1 MKQKV
6 LPLLRRTPVPDP
18 ASSFEVVNIPRGES
32 LGGFLWGV
40 ILILKHLLKIT
51 FLFFG
56 RFVQYCYNKY
66 MRFLGLISI
75 FLLLCV
81 QSWGF
86 FPFNF
91 GKEEVKTDY
100 SQTVWDRIMLE
111 QSLSDMRRGMGEMSS
126 AKYRQAA
133 NSFAKAIIKNPQ
145 EALPHFLY
153 GSALYWSGNV
163 DGAITEYR
171 EGLRLDPQS
180 PMGYQLL
187 GIAWGW
193 KGNIETAQEN
203 FLKAYTLDPSKADTH
218 MNLGSTYA
226 AQKNFEKALDHFRQ
240 AVELAPREALY
251 QYQLGNLYDFMGRDE
266 QAETAYKKALKLFFK
281 YEDAQLALGALY
293 EKREDYANALKYYK
307 KAVKTKE
314 GDFVARL
321 RYAYLLLRQGQ
332 KQTAREVLEG
342 AFSIVRFKSDGL
354 ALNAVYRARG
364 CDQQT
369 FQEQIKKFKESLLK
383 VPVGK
388 DIQVEVALDF
398 VPPAEPQK
406 EAPKSKFAEQY
417 QALRGKSPIS
427 ADGLSPIS
435 FKRNFSLVAAD
446 QATRQQ
452 QVQELAEEL
461 ARAVT
466 AGSEKYDVNM
476 ALQGR
481 TLDFRSPSALTQHR
495 TAPPKA
501 VYDPRIVGNDMGLWV
516 MGKSWVRYVEEIE
529 NDLQEEVL
537 NEKGTEYLLLQGL
550 AGLVSGQAGLA
561 AHAFAEAQQ
570 KSPQD
575 PLPLLGL
582 GTAAVINADDE
593 LAKTYYGQALSADP
607 ENKTAKKNLKVLE
620 DE

>member
-1 MKQKV
+1 
-6 LPLLRRTPVPDP
+6 
-18 ASSFEVVNIPRGES
+18 
-32 LGGFLWGV
+32 
-40 ILILKHLLKIT
+40 
-51 FLFFG
+51 
-56 RFVQYCYNKY
+56 

-81 QSWGF
+81 QAWGF

-251 QYQLGNLYDFMGRDE
+251 RYQLGNLYDFMGRDE

-293 EKREDYANALKYYK
+293 EKREDYVNALKYYK

-354 ALNAVYRARG
+354 ALNAVYRASGR
-364 CDQQT
+364 DQQT

>member
-1 MKQKV
+1 
-6 LPLLRRTPVPDP
+6 
-18 ASSFEVVNIPRGES
+18 
-32 LGGFLWGV
+32 
-40 ILILKHLLKIT
+40 
-51 FLFFG
+51 
-56 RFVQYCYNKY
+56 
-66 MRFLGLISI
+66 MRFLVLIS
-75 FLLLCV
+75 LLLLGAS
-81 QSWGF
+81 QTWGF

-111 QSLSDMRRGMGEMSS
+111 QSMSDMRRGMGEMGA

-163 DGAITEYR
+163 DGAMTEYR
-171 EGLRLDPQS
+171 EGLRLDPQN
-180 PMGYQLL
+180 PIGYQLL

-203 FLKAYTLDPSKADTH
+203 FLKAYRLDPTKADTH

-251 QYQLGNLYDFMGRDE
+251 RYQLGNLYDFMGRDE
-266 QAETAYKKALKLFFK
+266 QAESAYKKALNLFFK

-293 EKREDYANALKYYK
+293 EKREDYLSALKYYK

-321 RYAYLLLRQGQ
+321 RYSYLLLKQGQ
-332 KQTAREVLEG
+332 KQEARKVLEG
-342 AFSIVRFKSDGL
+342 AFSIVRFKADEL
-354 ALNAVYRARG
+354 ALNAVYRASGR
-364 CDQQT
+364 DKQT
-369 FQEQIKKFKESLLK
+369 FQEQIKKFKENLLK

-388 DIQVEVALDF
+388 DIQVEVSLDF
-398 VPPAEPQK
+398 VPPQETQK
-406 EAPKSKFAEQY
+406 QKKQSKFAEQY
-417 QALRGKSPIS
+417 QALRGKNEIQ
-427 ADGLSPIS
+427 ADGLSAIS
-435 FKRNFSLVAAD
+435 FKRNFSLPAED
-446 QATRQQ
+446 QATREQ
-452 QVQELAEEL
+452 QVQNLADEL
-461 ARAVT
+461 ARAIE
-466 AGSEKYDVNM
+466 AGSDKYDVSM

-481 TLDFRSPSALTQHR
+481 TLDFRSPSALTQNR

-529 NDLQEEVL
+529 NDLAEEAL
-537 NEKGTEYLLLQGL
+537 HSGQAEYFLLQGL
-550 AGLVSGQAGLA
+550 LGLVSGQASLA
-561 AHAFAEAQQ
+561 ERAFSAAQQ
-570 KSPQD
+570 KAPND
-575 PLPLLGL
+575 ALPLLGL
-582 GTAAVINADDE
+582 GTAAVINADDAQ
-593 LAKTYYGQALSADP
+593 AKAYYLQALQIDP

-620 DE
+620 EE